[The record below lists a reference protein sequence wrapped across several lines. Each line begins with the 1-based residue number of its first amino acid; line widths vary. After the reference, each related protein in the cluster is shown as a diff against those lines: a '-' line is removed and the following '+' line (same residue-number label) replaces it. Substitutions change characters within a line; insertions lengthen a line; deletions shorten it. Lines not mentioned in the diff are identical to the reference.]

1 MKPILFLLAALTLA
15 AQTPIQN
22 AMAYMAATA
31 KDNAFMGTVLVAKDG
46 KVLFS
51 NGYGFANLEHNVPNT
66 PDTKF
71 RLGSLTKQFT
81 AVAILQLEEQGKLKV
96 TDPACNYLPNCPA
109 TWRPI
114 TIHHLAT
121 HTSGL
126 FNFTEDPDH
135 DRTTVLPSPPA
146 KSLEKIRDKPLRFD
160 PGTKFEYSNSG
171 YVALALV
178 IEKASGETYAGYMQK
193 HIFTPAGMQ
202 NSGHDDHT
210 PILPNRAT
218 GYQGAGKSLR
228 HAPYHDMT
236 IPIGA
241 GDLYSTVQD
250 LLLWDQALRTD
261 VLLKSRAKLFTP
273 EKENYAYGW
282 EVTRLFNRPIHTHD
296 GGINGFSTIIL
307 RFPGDNLVSIVL
319 SNNASPVTGKIGR
332 GLAAIFL
339 GEKFD
344 IPKIRSAITLPAES
358 LDRYLGKFAL
368 APTAIMSITREGSQ
382 LFTQLTG
389 QGKIEIYPESP
400 DTFFP
405 KVVDASIT
413 FRFGPDGKATGL
425 TLNQNGRK
433 MPAERVP

>member
-1 MKPILFLLAALTLA
+1 
-15 AQTPIQN
+15 
-22 AMAYMAATA
+22 
-31 KDNAFMGTVLVAKDG
+31 MGTVLVAKDG

-51 NGYGFANLEHNVPNT
+51 NGYGFANAEHNVPNT

-81 AVAILQLEEQGKLKV
+81 ALAILQLEEQGKLKV
-96 TDPACNYLPNCPA
+96 TDPACNYLPTCPA

-202 NSGHDDHT
+202 NSGHDSHT
-210 PILPNRAT
+210 AILPNRAT

-307 RFPGDNLVSIVL
+307 RFPGENLVSIVL
-319 SNNASPVTGKIGR
+319 SNNASSATGKIGR

>member
-1 MKPILFLLAALTLA
+1 MKLALALLTTLSLA
-15 AQTPIQN
+15 AQTPVQN
-22 AMAYMAATA
+22 AMAYMAATT

-51 NGYGFANLEHNVPNT
+51 NGDGFANVEHNVPNT

-81 AVAILQLEEQGKLKV
+81 AVAIVQLEEQGKLKV

-135 DRTTVLPSPPA
+135 ARASVLPSPPA
-146 KSLEKIRDKPLRFD
+146 QTLEKIRNKPLDFP
-160 PGTKFEYSNSG
+160 PGTQFGYSNSG
-171 YVALALV
+171 YAALALI
-178 IEKASGETYAGYMQK
+178 IEKASGLPYPQYLDK
-193 HIFTPAGMQ
+193 HVFTPAGMQ
-202 NSGHDDHT
+202 NSGHDSHT

-218 GYQGAGKSLR
+218 GYSGSGQNLH
-228 HAPYHDMT
+228 HAPYVDMT
-236 IPIGA
+236 NPIGA

-273 EKENYAYGW
+273 EKESYSYGW
-282 EVTRLFNRPIHTHD
+282 EVTRLFNRPVHTHD
-296 GGINGFSTIIL
+296 GGINGFSTVIL
-307 RFPGDNLVSIVL
+307 RFPEDNLVSIVL
-319 SNNASPVTGKIGR
+319 SNNSSPATGRIGHDM
-332 GLAAIFL
+332 AAIFL
-339 GEKFD
+339 GEKVD
-344 IPKIRSAITLPAES
+344 MPRIRTAIQLPAGA
-358 LDRYLGKFAL
+358 LDRYTGNFAITPKVTLTTSRQANKFFA
-368 APTAIMSITREGSQ
+368 Q
-382 LFTQLTG
+382 VTG
-389 QGKIEIYPESP
+389 QGK
-400 DTFFP
+400 
-405 KVVDASIT
+405 
-413 FRFGPDGKATGL
+413 ATGV
-425 TLNQNGRK
+425 TLNQNGRQ

>member
-1 MKPILFLLAALTLA
+1 MKLALALLATLTLA
-15 AQTPIQN
+15 AQTPVQN
-22 AMAYMAATA
+22 AMAYMAATT

-51 NGYGFANLEHNVPNT
+51 NGDGFANVEHNVPNT

-81 AVAILQLEEQGKLKV
+81 AVAIVQLEEQGKLKV

-135 DRTTVLPSPPA
+135 ARASVLPSPPA
-146 KSLEKIRDKPLRFD
+146 QTLEKIRNKPLDFP
-160 PGTKFEYSNSG
+160 PGTQFGYSNSG
-171 YVALALV
+171 YAALALI
-178 IEKASGETYAGYMQK
+178 IEKASGLPYPQYLDK
-193 HIFTPAGMQ
+193 HVFTPAGMQ
-202 NSGHDDHT
+202 NSGHDSHT

-218 GYQGAGKSLR
+218 GYSGSGQNLH
-228 HAPYHDMT
+228 HAPYVDMT
-236 IPIGA
+236 NPIGA

-273 EKENYAYGW
+273 EKESYSYGW
-282 EVTRLFNRPIHTHD
+282 EVTRLFNRPVHTHD
-296 GGINGFSTIIL
+296 GGINGFSTVIL
-307 RFPGDNLVSIVL
+307 RVPEDNLVSIVL
-319 SNNASPVTGKIGR
+319 SNNSSPATGRIGHDM
-332 GLAAIFL
+332 AAIFL
-339 GEKFD
+339 GEKVD
-344 IPKIRSAITLPAES
+344 MPRIRTAIQLPAGA
-358 LDRYLGKFAL
+358 LDRYTGNFAITPKVTLTTSRQANKFFA
-368 APTAIMSITREGSQ
+368 Q
-382 LFTQLTG
+382 VTG
-389 QGKIEIYPESP
+389 QGK
-400 DTFFP
+400 
-405 KVVDASIT
+405 
-413 FRFGPDGKATGL
+413 ATGV
-425 TLNQNGRK
+425 TLNQNGRQ

>member
-1 MKPILFLLAALTLA
+1 MKLALALLATLTLA
-15 AQTPIQN
+15 AQTPVQN
-22 AMAYMAATA
+22 AMAYMAATT

-51 NGYGFANLEHNVPNT
+51 NGYGFANAEHNVPNT

-81 AVAILQLEEQGKLKV
+81 AVAIVQLEEQGKLKV

-135 DRTTVLPSPPA
+135 ARASVLPSPPA
-146 KSLEKIRDKPLRFD
+146 QTLEKIRNKPLDFP
-160 PGTKFEYSNSG
+160 PGTQFGYSNSG
-171 YVALALV
+171 YAALALI
-178 IEKASGETYAGYMQK
+178 IEKASGLPYPQYLDK
-193 HIFTPAGMQ
+193 HVFTPAGMQ
-202 NSGHDDHT
+202 NSGHDSHT

-218 GYQGAGKSLR
+218 GYSGSGQNLH
-228 HAPYHDMT
+228 HAPYVDMT
-236 IPIGA
+236 NPIGA

-273 EKENYAYGW
+273 EKESYSYGW
-282 EVTRLFNRPIHTHD
+282 EVTRLFNRPVHTHD
-296 GGINGFSTIIL
+296 GGINGFSTVIL
-307 RFPGDNLVSIVL
+307 RFPEDNLVSIVL
-319 SNNASPVTGKIGR
+319 SNNSSPATGRIGHDM
-332 GLAAIFL
+332 AAIFL
-339 GEKFD
+339 GEKVD
-344 IPKIRSAITLPAES
+344 MPRIRTAIQLPAGA
-358 LDRYLGKFAL
+358 LDRYTGNFAITPKVTLTTSRQANKFFA
-368 APTAIMSITREGSQ
+368 Q
-382 LFTQLTG
+382 VTG
-389 QGKIEIYPESP
+389 QGK
-400 DTFFP
+400 
-405 KVVDASIT
+405 
-413 FRFGPDGKATGL
+413 ATGV
-425 TLNQNGRK
+425 TLNQNGRR

>member
-1 MKPILFLLAALTLA
+1 MKLALALLATLTLA
-15 AQTPIQN
+15 AQTPVQN
-22 AMAYMAATA
+22 AMAYMAATT

-51 NGYGFANLEHNVPNT
+51 NGYGFANAEHNVPNT

-135 DRTTVLPSPPA
+135 ARASVLPSPPA
-146 KSLEKIRDKPLRFD
+146 QTLEKIRNKPLDFP
-160 PGTKFEYSNSG
+160 PGTQFGYSNSG
-171 YVALALV
+171 YAALALI
-178 IEKASGETYAGYMQK
+178 IEKASGLPYPQYLDK
-193 HIFTPAGMQ
+193 HVFTPAGMQ
-202 NSGHDDHT
+202 NSGHDSHT

-218 GYQGAGKSLR
+218 GYSGSGQNLH
-228 HAPYHDMT
+228 HAPYVDMT
-236 IPIGA
+236 NPIGA

-273 EKENYAYGW
+273 EKESYAYGW
-282 EVTRLFNRPIHTHD
+282 EVTRIFNRPSHTHD
-296 GGINGFSTIIL
+296 GGTNGFSTVIL
-307 RFPGDNLVSIVL
+307 RFPEDNLVSIVL
-319 SNNASPVTGKIGR
+319 SNNSSPATGRIGHDM
-332 GLAAIFL
+332 AAIFL
-339 GEKFD
+339 GEKVD
-344 IPKIRSAITLPAES
+344 MPRIRTAIQLPAGA
-358 LDRYLGKFAL
+358 LDRYTGNFAITPKVTLTTSRQANKFFA
-368 APTAIMSITREGSQ
+368 Q
-382 LFTQLTG
+382 VTG
-389 QGKIEIYPESP
+389 QGK
-400 DTFFP
+400 
-405 KVVDASIT
+405 
-413 FRFGPDGKATGL
+413 ATGV
-425 TLNQNGRK
+425 TLNQNGRQ

>member
-1 MKPILFLLAALTLA
+1 MKPVLLLLAAFTLA
-15 AQTPIQN
+15 AQTPVQN
-22 AMAYMAATA
+22 AIAYMAATT
-31 KDNAFMGTVLVAKDG
+31 KDNAFMGTVLVARDG

-51 NGYGFANLEHNVPNT
+51 NGYGLANAEHNVPNT

-71 RLGSLTKQFT
+71 RLGSITKQFT

-114 TIHHLAT
+114 TIHQLLT

-126 FNFTEDPDH
+126 FNFTNDPEYP
-135 DRTTVLPSPPA
+135 RTAMLPSPPA

-171 YVALALV
+171 YIALALI
-178 IEKASGETYAGYMQK
+178 IEKASSESYANYIQK
-193 HIFTPAGMQ
+193 HIFTPAGMH

-218 GYQGAGKSLR
+218 GYQGAGKAMR

-241 GDLYSTVQD
+241 GDLYSTAQD
-250 LLLWDQALRTD
+250 LLLWDQALNTD
-261 VLLKSRAKLFTP
+261 LLLKSRAKLFTP
-273 EKENYAYGW
+273 EKNDYAYGW
-282 EVTRLFNRPIHTHD
+282 AVPKMFNRQAQTHS
-296 GGINGFSTIIL
+296 GGIFGFTTNIL
-307 RFPGDNLVSIVL
+307 RFPEEKLVTIVL
-319 SNNASPVTGKIGR
+319 SNNTSSATGKIGR
-332 GLAAIFL
+332 DLAAIFL

-344 IPKIRSAITLPAES
+344 MPKVRTAISLPADM
-358 LDRYLGKFAL
+358 LDRYVGKYAL
-368 APTAIMSITREGSQ
+368 APTAIMTITREGDQ

-389 QGKIEIYPESP
+389 QGKIEIYPESA

-405 KVVDASIT
+405 KVVDATIT
-413 FRFGPDGKATGL
+413 FRFGADGKATGM
-425 TLNQNGRK
+425 TLHQNGRQ
-433 MPAERVP
+433 MPAERLP

>member
-1 MKPILFLLAALTLA
+1 MKPILLLLAALTLA

-51 NGYGFANLEHNVPNT
+51 NGYGFANAEHNVPNT

-81 AVAILQLEEQGKLKV
+81 ALAILQLEEQGKLKV
-96 TDPACNYLPNCPA
+96 TDPACNYLPTCPA

-114 TIHHLAT
+114 TIHQLAT

-202 NSGHDDHT
+202 NSGHDSHT
-210 PILPNRAT
+210 AILPNRAT

-307 RFPGDNLVSIVL
+307 RFPGENLVSIVL
-319 SNNASPVTGKIGR
+319 SNNASSATGKIGR